1 MLRYKGLILMLL
13 RQQMG
18 LVGRLFVPVLNF
30 LPIHELRHCF
40 HTFPGD
46 SGVTQALFLGRCKL
60 HISFSRYW
68 MCDRA
73 CDLFICSHLIRL
85 DVNIKA
91 RWILWALH
99 WPALSLAI
107 WCPPHCD
114 PAKLCFHSP
123 WFHTQQF
130 SLHKAGVVI
139 SSLYQAADVTRSGDL
154 NKIKVV
160 CQSWLAF
167 IGRKSNK
174 RHTCADLQRRI
185 LPVLPVF
192 VRLRLCS
199 QCWQFVPDLNMI
211 SDCLLFKHDLSG
223 VQVSRCGSTGR
234 SFHCTSACVKR
245 SGRGASGM

>member
-18 LVGRLFVPVLNF
+18 LVGRLFVPVLNV

-60 HISFSRYW
+60 HISLSRYW
-68 MCDRA
+68 VCDRA
-73 CDLFICSHLIRL
+73 RDLFTCSHLIRL
-85 DVNIKA
+85 DVNVKA
-91 RWILWALH
+91 RRILWALR

-107 WCPPHCD
+107 WCPPHCG

-123 WFHTQQF
+123 WFHTQ
-130 SLHKAGVVI
+130 HKAGVVI

-160 CQSWLAF
+160 WSVV
-167 IGRKSNK
+167 IG
-174 RHTCADLQRRI
+174 
-185 LPVLPVF
+185 
-192 VRLRLCS
+192 
-199 QCWQFVPDLNMI
+199 
-211 SDCLLFKHDLSG
+211 
-223 VQVSRCGSTGR
+223 
-234 SFHCTSACVKR
+234 FHREKIK
-245 SGRGASGM
+245 